1 MPPRKY
7 RKPSR
12 IKFTPAKHVDIES
25 AFETTAAELAPDQ
38 PTDLPDFEAFSL
50 EPPPLESTPPPE
62 KRPRAF
68 VKAIPH
74 AKRHRAATP
83 SPAPPVAVRLPRIPL
98 LLPQKEIANIRQS
111 ILLAARN
118 RVSES
123 LALDAASVEQTLL
136 EELVFLFDQHIQSF
150 GSTSSNV
157 ILSSHSTSK
166 RPTISQTFVSPET
179 VDSLGV
185 AIASLQATTESLQQ
199 QVKAQQRIVQ
209 SQYIQPLISLE
220 AEAVKIDQQY
230 HQLRS
235 SPAFSLVVDQS
246 SSHWLA
252 QKL

>member
-12 IKFTPAKHVDIES
+12 IKFTPAKHGDIES
-25 AFETTAAELAPDQ
+25 VFETTPHNQ
-38 PTDLPDFEAFSL
+38 TTDSPESDSISL

-83 SPAPPVAVRLPRIPL
+83 SSAPPVAAKLAPLDPEPFALLPIIPL

-123 LALDAASVEQTLL
+123 LELDTASVEQTLL
-136 EELVFLFDQHIQSF
+136 EELVFLLDQHIQSF

-166 RPTISQTFVSPET
+166 RPTISQTLVSPET
-179 VDSLGV
+179 VDSLGA
-185 AIASLQATTESLQQ
+185 AITSLQATT
-199 QVKAQQRIVQ
+199 
-209 SQYIQPLISLE
+209 
-220 AEAVKIDQQY
+220 
-230 HQLRS
+230 
-235 SPAFSLVVDQS
+235 
-246 SSHWLA
+246 
-252 QKL
+252 